1 MILGGLLKNSFI
13 DYPGKISAVLFLTGC
28 NFRCPYCHN
37 PDLARGMTET
47 HDSLQEERVFEFL
60 ENRRG
65 LIEGVVITGGE
76 PAICPDL
83 VRICKKVKNLG
94 YPVKLDTNG
103 SRPGV
108 IKKLIDSALIDYIA
122 MDIKT
127 DPDNYGQLIWKQ
139 VKPAKIIASTGI
151 IMSSGL
157 DYEFRTTC
165 LKPFIDEKI
174 IEKISGI
181 IKGAELYVLQR
192 CNRERV
198 LNRAFFNNNERLI
211 KEAELQRLR
220 MIASEQVAE
229 VIIR

>member
-37 PDLARGMTET
+37 PDLAHGLTGP
-47 HDSLQEERVFEFL
+47 HDFLQEERVFEFL

-127 DPDNYGQLIWKQ
+127 DPDNYGHLIWKQ
-139 VKPAKIIASTGI
+139 VKPAKIIASAGI

-181 IKGAELYVLQR
+181 IKGAGLYVLQR
-192 CNRERV
+192 CNQERV

-211 KEAELQRLR
+211 KEDELKRLK

-229 VIIR
+229 VVIR